1 MIHLV
6 TFILMRISRINCS
19 LKEVRQRRYDSSDT
33 IPKIPDCVELTD
45 EKCSFIK
52 TKNDELKE
60 RNNGI
65 DTKARTLL
73 TLTSLILG
81 LASSTT
87 GIASAKFV
95 GIWAIVPLVF
105 LFLTIFLLT
114 VYFGIDTNHVVDY
127 GYLQSKEASAKKT
140 LYNDILKCQYYNELV
155 GCFLLD
161 LYRSA
166 LRYFTVGM
174 LCIMALGIWNIV
186 VTNSNIQN
194 YYDDF
199 KSFPTHIN
207 LQSNKIPPIKSKKIR
222 NIEQGNIADSN
233 EIKKVFIENHTN
245 EQNNGS
251 KLSNLDK

>member
-6 TFILMRISRINCS
+6 TFILMRISGINCC
-19 LKEVRQRRYDSSDT
+19 LKEVRQRSYDSSDT
-33 IPKIPDCVELTD
+33 IPKIPYCVELTD
-45 EKCSFIK
+45 EKCSFIE

-65 DTKARTLL
+65 DAKARTLL

-127 GYLQSKEASAKKT
+127 DYLQSAETSAKKT
-140 LYNDILKCQYYNELV
+140 LYNDILKCQYCNELV

-174 LCIMALGIWNIV
+174 LCIMLLGIWNIV
-186 VTNSNIQN
+186 ITNSNIQK
-194 YYDDF
+194 YYDDLNLLTEKILLTCF
-199 KSFPTHIN
+199 KTRC
-207 LQSNKIPPIKSKKIR
+207 LLWKILERLRKKQKTIV
-222 NIEQGNIADSN
+222 A
-233 EIKKVFIENHTN
+233 
-245 EQNNGS
+245 
-251 KLSNLDK
+251 